1 MPVSSSV
8 AAAAPAPAVAAAPA
22 AAEADGKPARFWDGF
37 QWVANA
43 PASMRTQTQ
52 GPLGQATRQ
61 DRRLYVGNLPLH
73 AGLRETQIEEFLVAL
88 MTSRGLLPADSPSPI
103 VSVWLAPEPGASY
116 AFVEFHTV
124 EAANQ
129 AMTLHGERLLTN
141 ALRISRAHNYQ
152 PNVGKSIDPAAAA
165 IVGTLLGGG
174 VGSATAGPGA
184 AVGATSQSL
193 APASCAAPVSVV
205 NGVAPTVAP
214 PPSASGGASGASGAS
229 CVLGCSNMLTAEE
242 LADASERE
250 ALREDVRE
258 ECAQYGEVVALK
270 VPPRDNPKCC
280 AFVKFATAAAASRAC
295 GALQGRKFD
304 GREVHVE
311 LCPEDVFGA
320 LVDE

>member
-1 MPVSSSV
+1 MRNRNQAPASASAQVPVSSSV

-152 PNVGKSIDPAAAA
+152 PNVGKPIDPAAAA

-214 PPSASGGASGASGAS
+214 PPSSSGGASGASGAS
-229 CVLGCSNMLTAEE
+229 GRQRRQRRQLRAGLLQHAHRGGACGC
-242 LADASERE
+242 ER
-250 ALREDVRE
+250 AR
-258 ECAQYGEVVALK
+258 G
-270 VPPRDNPKCC
+270 PPRGRARGVRPVRRGGG
-280 AFVKFATAAAASRAC
+280 AQSAATRQPEVLRVRQVC
-295 GALQGRKFD
+295 D
-304 GREVHVE
+304 GRRS
-311 LCPEDVFGA
+311 
-320 LVDE
+320 